1 VLLLH
6 GTLKNLQADCPV
18 PLLAQAFRAGRWDY
32 CVACWMRRRL
42 NDGSCAARGL
52 PRFCRNEERKTG
64 VYAVSQ
70 YLKCTSRASLI
81 ELHFPAWPTEYC
93 LTGRSTANMSYSL
106 QQCHVLCTDLALALT
121 PLLAEGQD
129 SCLACETLA
138 GRGERFAWQTSLT
151 QISSAQMSSDE
162 AARQNRAVV
171 KVLSVR
177 SPSQIQSAQAGVLV
191 SLPTISNSLLAYT

>member
-1 VLLLH
+1 
-6 GTLKNLQADCPV
+6 
-18 PLLAQAFRAGRWDY
+18 
-32 CVACWMRRRL
+32 MRRRL

-52 PRFCRNEERKTG
+52 PRFCRNEERKIG

-106 QQCHVLCTDLALALT
+106 QRCHVLCTDLALALT

-129 SCLACETLA
+129 SCLALRNARWTLRA
-138 GRGERFAWQTSLT
+138 FCMADELDTNL
-151 QISSAQMSSDE
+151 SAQMSSDE
-162 AARQNRAVV
+162 AAPQNRAVV

-191 SLPTISNSLLAYT
+191 PLPTISNSLLACT